1 MAVFMLNICKFNS
14 CGLTFGT
21 LGHLIQHI
29 EETHIDN
36 DPQVLERQERAQPAC
51 VPLSYVLRFLT
62 DAARRENALT
72 AVAAQQ
78 ASKALSVSSLGSSS
92 TSSCLS
98 SASYAASGTLGN
110 PQQLQQPQTQHL
122 LLQQQLQ
129 QPSQLHAQQQQQPPQ
144 RMVKT
149 LVPASGISNATA
161 GTSDDDEDDADNNE
175 DDDDDDED
183 DEDMIECDDEDD
195 DDDEEDDE
203 VEDCASNDSWIT
215 ARSNFERSVEQRQ
228 HFQHNDY
235 TSSSMRYNPTVAKNN
250 YKYQQHLQQNQTIK
264 DDSRP
269 FACPVP
275 GCKKRYKNVNG
286 IKYHTKNGH
295 KNDKLL
301 VTNLQHQKLQQ
312 HLINKASQA
321 RNHSNVSSHFHNSA
335 NNNSS
340 NKLFK
345 CGCGK
350 SYKTPYGLKNHMAV
364 RHNIVQD
371 QNKSSYHYS
380 QTLVTN
386 NSIPSAIQDHGY
398 IKQQEPQGLECDANL
413 GVLTPAPSPGSLNH
427 HIKYSDMTS

>member
-1 MAVFMLNICKFNS
+1 MLKFDYRAS
-14 CGLTFGT
+14 SLQVLLT
-21 LGHLIQHI
+21 H
-29 EETHIDN
+29 N

-98 SASYAASGTLGN
+98 SASYATSGPLGN

-129 QPSQLHAQQQQQPPQ
+129 QPSQLHAQQQQQQQQPPQ

-161 GTSDDDEDDADNNE
+161 GASDDDEDDADNNE

-183 DEDMIECDDEDD
+183 DEDMIECDDED

-235 TSSSMRYNPTVAKNN
+235 TSSNMRYNPAVAKKLNIERTIFYVCN
-250 YKYQQHLQQNQTIK
+250 QLFCDKEHIGSSFSYCLYQSL
-264 DDSRP
+264 
-269 FACPVP
+269 C
-275 GCKKRYKNVNG
+275 
-286 IKYHTKNGH
+286 
-295 KNDKLL
+295 
-301 VTNLQHQKLQQ
+301 HQ
-312 HLINKASQA
+312 
-321 RNHSNVSSHFHNSA
+321 SSHPN
-335 NNNSS
+335 
-340 NKLFK
+340 L
-345 CGCGK
+345 
-350 SYKTPYGLKNHMAV
+350 
-364 RHNIVQD
+364 
-371 QNKSSYHYS
+371 HYS
-380 QTLVTN
+380 QNFQQPYYYLLHFLDHPCLFATLQVLFRIPVGVDIHTCTM
-386 NSIPSAIQDHGY
+386 NSALARRRTHITCTRVIINVCGFSSASLVSGCA
-398 IKQQEPQGLECDANL
+398 IKIISVRFSELSSNSRGAQRFTSRP
-413 GVLTPAPSPGSLNH
+413 PAQRRSL
-427 HIKYSDMTS
+427 ICRKRKI